1 MVEGESEKRKEGSLT
16 NREGNM
22 LMRHW
27 KFALPAAVLIAFP
40 VAVHAQ
46 GTGGTASS
54 AEVESDRL
62 AAATQLVSLML
73 PATQR
78 DAMVDQMMQ
87 SIMST
92 MIASIKAFFDTPTGQ
107 LYARESSGILS
118 DPDIVEWQRN
128 LMTKSFARY
137 PDEIKALV
145 NELENALAEPVEE
158 PKA

>member
-92 MIASIKAFFDTPTGQ
+92 M
-107 LYARESSGILS
+107 
-118 DPDIVEWQRN
+118 
-128 LMTKSFARY
+128 
-137 PDEIKALV
+137 
-145 NELENALAEPVEE
+145 
-158 PKA
+158 